1 MVRNS
6 SFSCEMGFQFSCPLA
21 KISLDLRLAC
31 CNCFSALSYISSF
44 PVQLLHARFLDDD
57 VLGNW

>member
-6 SFSCEMGFQFSCPLA
+6 SFSCEMGFPFSSPFVQ
-21 KISLDLRLAC
+21 DLGGFASCTLY
-31 CNCFSALSYISSF
+31 FSAVSLVRSF
-44 PVQLLHARFLDDD
+44 PVQLLHARFLDGD